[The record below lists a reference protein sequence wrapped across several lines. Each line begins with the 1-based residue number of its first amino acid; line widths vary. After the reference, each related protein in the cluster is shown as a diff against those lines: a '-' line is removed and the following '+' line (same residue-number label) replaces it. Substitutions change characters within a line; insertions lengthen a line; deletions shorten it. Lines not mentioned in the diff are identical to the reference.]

1 MSGTLPPD
9 RVPGQAGPPNRL
21 SPTMPETPPPVY
33 NGRYELS
40 RQIARGG
47 TAQVYLAHD
56 LLLDRPVA
64 LKMLFPELS
73 SDHSFVERFRR
84 EAQAAANLS
93 HPNIVPVFDWGEAD
107 RTYYIVMEYV
117 DGEPLSSVIRT
128 QAPLS
133 PTRAAAVAAD
143 IAKALSYAHRHG
155 VVHRDVKPGN
165 VLITADGQV
174 KVADFGIARAIGA
187 SESVTQTGLVMGT
200 ATYFSPEQAQGL
212 GVDGRSDVYALGVV
226 LYEMVTGRPPF
237 TADTPVAIAYK
248 HVSETAA
255 LPSVIE
261 PRVPRDLEAIIM
273 HAMAKQPQARY
284 ATAQDFHDD
293 LERFMRGLPVL
304 AQPPSPADAGA
315 QTIAIPV
322 NPTMVLSASGA
333 PIAPTEIQE
342 RVPLPGAGA
351 GQPEYPKR
359 RFVPWVVAA
368 IVLAAALVAIVY
380 IGGRSLG
387 YFGGAVSFHPRDV
400 INMPYAKAESVLRGQ
415 GLDPIVT
422 FKTGNEASKGLVTNQ
437 VPALGELVKKNDV
450 VHLTVSRG
458 PNPVSLPYVVN
469 LPLNQVKGQLKA
481 AGFVV
486 HVVYEPRNSAVI
498 PSGTILRQSLQS
510 GDYPF
515 GTTVTLT
522 VARGLKQVKVPPD
535 KAVVGQSIGSVRD
548 LLTAAGFFIN
558 PVIQF
563 SDTVPNSLV
572 ITTDPAPG
580 TLQPAGSTITL
591 FISEGPAAVVPDVVL
606 RTQGAAIALLK
617 AAHLNVGVLPVT
629 TSGYLPLYVTAQSLA
644 PGSQVKRGTT
654 VVISVEQPISTTTTT
669 TTTTPSISGI
679 SGITG

>member
-9 RVPGQAGPPNRL
+9 RVPGQMGRTNRL

-117 DGEPLSSVIRT
+117 DGEPLSSIIRT
-128 QAPLS
+128 QAPLL
-133 PTRAAAVAAD
+133 PTRAAAIAAD

-165 VLITADGQV
+165 VLITSDGQV

-248 HVSETAA
+248 HVSETAP
-255 LPSVIE
+255 LPSAIE

-304 AQPPSPADAGA
+304 APPPSPPEAAA
-315 QTIAIPV
+315 QTMAIPV
-322 NPTMVLSASGA
+322 NPTLVLTAAGM
-333 PIAPTEIQE
+333 PVAPTEVQD
-342 RVPLPGAGA
+342 RVPSPRPGS

-359 RFVPWVVAA
+359 RFVPWVLAAVLLCVALAA
-368 IVLAAALVAIVY
+368 IVY
-380 IGGRSLG
+380 YGGRSLG
-387 YFGGAVSFHPRDV
+387 YFGGAVSFHPIDEV
-400 INMPYAKAESVLRGQ
+400 NKPYHLAVSQLRGQ
-415 GLDPIVT
+415 GLDPVVK
-422 FKTGNEASKGLVTNQ
+422 FQTGSVANEGLVITQ
-437 VPALGELVKKNDV
+437 SPATGTLVKKHDV
-450 VHLTVSRG
+450 VRLTVSRG
-458 PNPVSLPYVVN
+458 PSPVLLSYFVGDSFNSIKLRI
-469 LPLNQVKGQLKA
+469 KSE
-481 AGFVV
+481 GFRL
-486 HVVYEPRNSAVI
+486 HVVYQVSPNAAV
-498 PSGTILRQSLQS
+498 PAGTVLAQSLR
-510 GDYPF
+510 GGYYPY
-515 GTTVTLT
+515 GTALTLT
-522 VARGLKQVKVPPD
+522 VAHGPKLVKLPLP
-535 KAVVGQSIGSVRD
+535 KAIDGQAIQPVRD
-548 LLTAAGFFIN
+548 LLTAAGFIIN
-558 PVIQF
+558 PVNEF
-563 SDTVPNSLV
+563 SSIVPVGNV
-572 ITTDPAPG
+572 ITTQPAPG
-580 TLQPAGSTITL
+580 TKQPYGDTITL
-591 FISEGPAAVVPDVVL
+591 EISQGPAAVVPNVTH
-606 RTQGAAIALLK
+606 RTEGAAMAALQS
-617 AAHLNVGVLPVT
+617 AHLSGSVSLVDLGGYEAGWVT
-629 TSGYLPLYVTAQSLA
+629 GQSVSPGTQKKWGTS
-644 PGSQVKRGTT
+644 
-654 VVISVEQPISTTTTT
+654 VVIYVEQPNPSSSTTTTL
-669 TTTTPSISGI
+669 PAISGI
-679 SGITG
+679 SGVTP